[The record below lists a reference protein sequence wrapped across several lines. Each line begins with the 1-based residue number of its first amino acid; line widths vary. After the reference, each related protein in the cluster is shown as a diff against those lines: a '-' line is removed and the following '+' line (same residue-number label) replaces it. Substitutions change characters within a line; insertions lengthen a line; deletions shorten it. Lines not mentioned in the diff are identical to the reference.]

1 MVNQTNMTIPV
12 IDLNPLWENTDI
24 GILEVAE
31 QIRAA
36 YTTSG
41 FGYVINHRVPQ
52 SLIDNT
58 FQQAMRFHNLPL
70 EEKIKIK
77 QNDCFRGY
85 APMNTSQLKV
95 STEGAATRPNQ
106 LEAFI
111 MAFEVDENHPDY
123 REGLYLAGPN
133 QWPESLPGFK
143 AVLCQYRDACLSLAR
158 QLLKPFGVLL
168 CNNEERLKPFFETP
182 THAVRLQH
190 YPPQPENRSENQFG
204 IAPHTDYG
212 FFTLLA
218 QKSIA
223 GLEVRTDDND
233 WVEVPP
239 IEGALVLNT
248 GDMLKRWSN
257 DTIKSTPHRVINR
270 SSCSRFSIP
279 FFFEPDMHATIK
291 IFDTCISEDSPAKH
305 PPVMYGDY
313 LLDRIQGNYGLGK
326 KGNAA

>member
-1 MVNQTNMTIPV
+1 MVNQKDTAIPI
-12 IDLNPLWENTDI
+12 IDLAPLWENTDI
-24 GILEVAE
+24 GIREVAE

-58 FQQAMRFHNLPL
+58 FQQARRFHNLPL

-95 STEGAATRPNQ
+95 STEGSATLPNQ
-106 LEAFI
+106 LDAFI

-123 REGLYLAGPN
+123 PKGLYLAGPN
-133 QWPESLPGFK
+133 QWPENLQGFK
-143 AVLCQYRDACLSLAR
+143 EALFCYRDTFLRLTKR
-158 QLLKPFGVLL
+158 LLEPLGVLL
-168 CNNEERLKPFFETP
+168 CNDKLALKQFFIQP
-182 THAVRLQH
+182 TYVLRLQH
-190 YPPQPENRSENQFG
+190 YPPQPENRPENQFG

-218 QKSIA
+218 QESIA

-233 WVEVPP
+233 WIKVPP
-239 IEGALVLNT
+239 LEGALVMNT

-257 DTIKSTPHRVINR
+257 DTVKSTPHRVINH

-279 FFFEPDMHATIK
+279 FFLRP
-291 IFDTCISEDSPAKH
+291 
-305 PPVMYGDY
+305 
-313 LLDRIQGNYGLGK
+313 
-326 KGNAA
+326 